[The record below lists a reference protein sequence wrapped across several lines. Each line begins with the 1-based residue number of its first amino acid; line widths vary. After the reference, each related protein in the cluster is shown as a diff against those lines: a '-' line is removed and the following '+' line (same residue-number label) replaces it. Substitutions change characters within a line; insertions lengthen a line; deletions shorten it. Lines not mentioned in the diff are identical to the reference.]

1 MHHITRRLSPSTLR
15 KRRTVVAL
23 ALGFTAVPAVALAAT
38 DAVPGDPFKLGQD
51 NRIATTTTLTGTAT
65 DVRPDG
71 VLHVRKESGGIGA
84 AVKIDNAAP
93 GVSQPGLI
101 VRTRPGQV
109 PIAVNSDAG
118 EASFL
123 NADKLD
129 GKDSG
134 DFLPNRL
141 YGETSGVIEG
151 HGGGAR
157 ELIFVACDPGD
168 IAFKGGATAAP
179 GHEDDLND
187 IQPAHS
193 SYIFEYQDIGD
204 PSKFRA
210 NIVCIDSAAPH
221 RPLE

>member
-1 MHHITRRLSPSTLR
+1 MPPKLHRR

-23 ALGFTAVPAVALAAT
+23 TLGIAAVPAVALAAT

-51 NRIATTTTLTGTAT
+51 NRIATTTSLTGTAT

-118 EASFL
+118 KASFL
-123 NADKLD
+123 NVDRLD
-129 GKDSG
+129 GRDAT
-134 DFLPNRL
+134 DFLPTRL
-141 YGETSGVIEG
+141 YGDGSRLIESIDG
-151 HGGGAR
+151 DGAR
-157 ELIFVACDPGD
+157 VLIPLRCDPGD
-168 IAFKGGATAAP
+168 IALNAGGNARGA
-179 GHEDDLND
+179 EDHINS
-187 IQPAHS
+187 ITPFRS
-193 SYIFEYQDIGD
+193 SYHIEFTDND
-204 PSKFRA
+204 KPSKFSA
-210 NIVCIDSAAPH
+210 NIICMDSAPPH
-221 RPLE
+221 RPESS